1 MSRITMVYII
11 KKVTIYILY
20 PIKELY
26 LGFIYLCIKKPHRK
40 EGYFVLTTLLY
51 D

>member
-1 MSRITMVYII
+1 M

-20 PIKELY
+20 PIKEVY
-26 LGFIYLCIKKPHRK
+26 EGFIYLCIKKPHRL
-40 EGYFVLTTLLY
+40 EGHFVLTTLLY